1 MMLTSA
7 KNGTATAS
15 KQTKMTMIQAINDA
29 LKTVL
34 TEDDTTLLLGED
46 IGKNGGVFRATEGLQ
61 EQFGEE
67 RVVDTPL
74 SESGIVGTALG
85 LSVNGFKPIA
95 EMQFMGFIYPAF
107 DQIMTHVSRIRMK
120 TMGHYSAP
128 MVIRAP
134 YGAGIRAPEIHSDS
148 AEALFTHIPGL
159 KVVCPSSPTDA
170 KGLLIQSVMDPD
182 PVLFLEPMHNYRS
195 TREDVDLDAYTIEFG
210 KGKVIQ
216 EGEDITLIAWGAMVQ
231 VARQASNLAKKKG
244 ISVEVIDPRTLN
256 PLDYDMIGKSVEKTG
271 RVVIVHEAQG
281 MSGFGNDIVTTI
293 HDTAFLY
300 LKAPIARVT
309 GFDVP
314 VPFFALEDH
323 YLPTASRVLERIEQ
337 TIQF

>member
-1 MMLTSA
+1 MMPSTQNTTV
-7 KNGTATAS
+7 KKVTT
-15 KQTKMTMIQAINDA
+15 MTMIQAINDA

-34 TEDDTTLLLGED
+34 EEDETTLLLGED
-46 IGKNGGVFRATEGLQ
+46 IGKNGGVFRATDGLY
-61 EQFGEE
+61 EQFGGS

-107 DQIMTHVSRIRMK
+107 DQIMTHVSRLRMK
-120 TMGHYSAP
+120 TMGHYEAP

-159 KVVCPSSPTDA
+159 KVVCPSSPADA

-182 PVLFLEPMHNYRS
+182 PVLFMEPMHSYRS
-195 TREDVDLDAYTIEFG
+195 VREDVAVQSYTVEIG

-216 EGEDITLIAWGAMVQ
+216 EGDDVTLIAWGAMVTI
-231 VARQASNLAKKKG
+231 AKQASEQAEKKG
-244 ISVEVIDPRTLN
+244 ISCEVIDPRTLT
-256 PLDYDMIGKSVEKTG
+256 PLDSDLIKASVEKTG
-271 RVVIVHEAQG
+271 RAIIIHEAQAMG
-281 MSGFGNDIVTTI
+281 GFGSDMVTTI
-293 HDTAFLY
+293 NDTAFLY
-300 LKAPIARVT
+300 LKAPVRRVT

-314 VPFFALEDH
+314 APFFALENH
-323 YLPTASRVLERIEQ
+323 YLPTAERVVRCIEE
-337 TIQF
+337 TVHF